1 MKQVPNLI
9 TCLNL
14 LAGSFACVMAL
25 KFNNYTG
32 AFIFIAMAAVFDFS
46 DGLAARLLKAYSK
59 IGAELDSLADV
70 ISFGLAPGCMVYA
83 YLSSYTNRFGF
94 PLLAFLLPVF
104 SALRLAKFNID
115 TRQKTSF
122 LGLPVPASGLFW
134 SSLIPSIHWIAVY
147 FSIYSVL
154 TALVAFIVVFCVL
167 MVSELPMF
175 SLKFNN
181 LKWADNRWPFLLAG
195 ISIVVTAAFTALG
208 MALLGVSVIIL
219 IYIVLSLIKNFVEKR
234 TVG

>member
-1 MKQVPNLI
+1 MKQIPNLI

-25 KFNNYTG
+25 KYDNYAG
-32 AFIFIAMAAVFDFS
+32 AFVFIAMAAVFDFL
-46 DGLAARLLKAYSK
+46 DGMAARLLKAYSP

-70 ISFGLAPGCMVYA
+70 VSFGLAPGCVVYA
-83 YLSSYTNRFGF
+83 YLSGYTNAAGF

-115 TRQKTSF
+115 TRQTTSF

-134 SSLIPSIHWIAVY
+134 SSLIPSIHWVAVY

-154 TALVAFIVVFCVL
+154 TAVVILLIAFCVL

-175 SLKFNN
+175 SLKFKN
-181 LKWADNRWPFLLAG
+181 LKWADNRWPFALIGLSIIILALF
-195 ISIVVTAAFTALG
+195 AAFG
-208 MALLGVSVIIL
+208 MALLGISVIIL
-219 IYIVLSLIKNFVEKR
+219 VYILLSVIKWGIERPVR
-234 TVG
+234 